1 MTRLSLPTVA
11 IVGNYD
17 VPMVGAVVVS
27 FQTLR
32 FGLSNETLMLLT
44 SVHTPEGRSVSPIE
58 HERVAQY
65 LESIGV
71 L

>member
-1 MTRLSLPTVA
+1 
-11 IVGNYD
+11 
-17 VPMVGAVVVS
+17 
-27 FQTLR
+27 
-32 FGLSNETLMLLT
+32 MLLT